1 LCKIFVAIAL
11 WEKLVQVTAVC
22 YDPRLHWKLGESLM
36 SSRGILSQMYQAS
49 TRRLARFRGVF
60 SSDIGIDLG
69 TANTLVFVRGRGIV
83 LAEPSVV
90 AVDSMTNEVLA
101 VGHKAKAMLG
111 KTPRKIHAV
120 RPMKDGVIA
129 DFEIAEGMLKA
140 LIRRVT
146 PARSLFRPRILIAVP
161 SGITGVEKR
170 AVEDSALHAGA
181 QEVLLI
187 EEPMAAAIGVDL
199 PVHEPCASM
208 IIDIGGGTTEIAI
221 LSLGGIVESRSLR
234 IAGDEFD
241 ECIVNYMRRTYNLM
255 IGPRTAEEIKI
266 SIGSAYPLG
275 EHELEMEV
283 KGRDQVSGLPVTRR
297 INSVEI
303 RECLAEPILQ
313 IIDGVKLTLEKCPP
327 ELASDLVERGM
338 VLAGGGALIRGLD
351 KALHKETG
359 LPVTVAPNP
368 LLAVCLGTGKALD
381 YLDKFKRRKGLVN

>member
-1 LCKIFVAIAL
+1 MAL
-11 WEKLVQVTAVC
+11 L
-22 YDPRLHWKLGESLM
+22 ESFDM
-36 SSRGILSQMYQAS
+36 KEMAKR
-49 TRRLARFRGVF
+49 ARKFFTNKAGQLTGLF

-69 TANTLVFVRGRGIV
+69 TANTLIYVRGKGIV

-90 AVDSMTNEVLA
+90 AVDALTNEVLA

-140 LIRRVT
+140 LIKRVT
-146 PARSLFRPRILIAVP
+146 PARALFRPRILIAVP

-181 QEVLLI
+181 QEVVLI

-199 PVHEPCASM
+199 PVHEPAASM

-221 LSLGGIVESRSLR
+221 ISLGGIVESRSLR

-241 ECIVNYMRRTYNLM
+241 ECIINYMRRTYNLM
-255 IGPRTAEEIKI
+255 VGPRTAEDIKMT
-266 SIGSAYPLG
+266 IGSAYPMG
-275 EHELEMEV
+275 NNNELEMEV
-283 KGRDQVSGLPVTRR
+283 RGRDQVAGLPLTKR

-303 RECLAEPILQ
+303 RECLAEPIQQ
-313 IIDGVKLTLEKCPP
+313 IVENVKLTLEKCPP
-327 ELASDLVERGM
+327 ELAADLVERGM
-338 VLAGGGALIRGLD
+338 VLAGGGALIKGLD
-351 KALHKETG
+351 KALIKDTG
-359 LPVTVAPNP
+359 LPVFVAPNP
-368 LLAVCLGTGKALD
+368 LLAVCLGTGKALE
-381 YLDKFKRRKGLVN
+381 YRFKRKKSHDL

>member
-1 LCKIFVAIAL
+1 MSNRSHPGFKAL
-11 WEKLVQVTAVC
+11 AETIRKKAFKRVDKV
-22 YDPRLHWKLGESLM
+22 
-36 SSRGILSQMYQAS
+36 
-49 TRRLARFRGVF
+49 FNFF

-69 TANTLVFVRGRGIV
+69 TANTLVYVRGKGIV
-83 LAEPSVV
+83 LSEPSVV
-90 AVDSMTNEVLA
+90 AVDSQTNEVLA

-140 LIRRVT
+140 LIKRVT
-146 PARSLFRPRILIAVP
+146 PSRSLFRPKILIAVP

-181 QEVLLI
+181 QEVILI

-199 PVHEPCASM
+199 PVHEPAASM

-221 LSLGGIVESRSLR
+221 ISLGGIVESRSLR

-241 ECIVNYMRRTYNLM
+241 ECIINYMRRTYNLM

-266 SIGSAYPLG
+266 AIGSAFALG
-275 EHELEMEV
+275 DKELEMEV
-283 KGRDQVSGLPVTRR
+283 RGRDQVAGLPITRR

-303 RECLAEPILQ
+303 RECLAEPIQQ
-313 IIDGVKLTLEKCPP
+313 IVECVRLTLEKCPP
-327 ELASDLVERGM
+327 ELSADLVERGM
-338 VLAGGGALIRGLD
+338 VLAGGGALIKGLD
-351 KALHKETG
+351 KALTKDTG
-359 LPVTVAPNP
+359 LPVIIAPHP
-368 LLAVCLGTGKALD
+368 LLAVCLGTGKALEH
-381 YLDKFKRRKGLVN
+381 LDKYKKRKAMI

>member
-1 LCKIFVAIAL
+1 MDPNTKKRVFQFLKNAQD
-11 WEKLVQVTAVC
+11 LVKN
-22 YDPRLHWKLGESLM
+22 RLG
-36 SSRGILSQMYQAS
+36 RLSG
-49 TRRLARFRGVF
+49 FF

-69 TANTLVFVRGRGIV
+69 TANTLVYVKGKGIV

-90 AVDSMTNEVLA
+90 AVDSLTNEVLA

-129 DFEIAEGMLKA
+129 DFEIAEGMLKE
-140 LIRRVT
+140 LIKRVT
-146 PARSLFRPRILIAVP
+146 PSRTLFRPKILIAVP

-181 QEVLLI
+181 QEVVLI

-199 PVHEPCASM
+199 PVHEPAANM

-221 LSLGGIVESRSLR
+221 ISLGGIVESRSLR

-241 ECIVNYMRRTYNLM
+241 DCIMNYMRRTYNLM
-255 IGPRTAEEIKI
+255 IGPRTAEEIKMT
-266 SIGSAYPLG
+266 IGSAYPLG
-275 EHELEMEV
+275 NNELEMEV
-283 KGRDQVSGLPVTRR
+283 RGRDQVAGLPITKR

-313 IIDGVKLTLEKCPP
+313 ISENVKLTLEKCPP
-327 ELASDLVERGM
+327 ELAADLVERGM
-338 VLAGGGALIRGLD
+338 ILAGGGALIKGLD
-351 KALHKETG
+351 KLLIKETG
-359 LPVTVAPNP
+359 LPVFVAHNP
-368 LLAVCLGTGKALD
+368 LLAVCLGTGKALQF
-381 YLDKFKRRKGLVN
+381 LDKLKRKKAGAF